1 MYIHNTDIYLHPQHR
16 DAYIKAITE
25 EVRTAKRHE
34 PGIKAFD
41 IMQNMGD
48 PNLIHTVEVY
58 TNKAAH
64 EEHYRQ
70 PWLVE
75 FKAKTQGW
83 RDQSRGRLSECRNLE
98 PLDDGE
104 FERAPRS
111 RPSTPDSSKALYLHN
126 TWMFVQPQHRAAF
139 AEALVNEVRSAK
151 CMERCI
157 LRFEVYQNIA
167 DPNLFH
173 TFEIYTDKA
182 AALFHDAQTY
192 MHELHAIIIPMLDR
206 TPRPGG
212 RSVDC
217 VNLEPTSPEL
227 WARY

>member
-1 MYIHNTDIYLHPQHR
+1 MFIHNTDLYLLPQHR
-16 DAYIKAITE
+16 DAYIKAIVA

-41 IMQNMGD
+41 VMQNMGD
-48 PNLIHTVEVY
+48 PNLIHTVEIY
-58 TNKAAH
+58 TDKPTWEAH
-64 EEHYRQ
+64 HRQ
-70 PWLVE
+70 PYLLE
-75 FKAKTQGW
+75 FIEKTKGW
-83 RDQSRGRLSECRNLE
+83 SDASRRRISVCRNLE

-104 FERAPRS
+104 FERAPRGRTS
-111 RPSTPDSSKALYLHN
+111 APDPSKPLYLHN

-139 AEALVNEVRSAK
+139 AEALVNEVRAAK
-151 CMERCI
+151 RMERCI
-157 LRFEVYQNIA
+157 LRFEVYQNID

-173 TFEIYTDKA
+173 TYEIYTDKQ
-182 AALFHDAQTY
+182 AALFHDEQKY

-212 RSVDC
+212 RKVDC

-227 WARY
+227 WTTY